1 MKNALINI
9 FLLIGSVVVIL
20 LLVEG
25 ATQIYVYKI
34 AEKGKLFE
42 PDEVTGWRVKSHL
55 DMQRKNADGN
65 IWTIRTDKEGFRRS
79 RNLGSGTKVLI
90 LGDSLAFG
98 EGVDVEE
105 RFDAQINNHGYSVL
119 NTGVMGYGTD
129 QQFLKA
135 KPYLAKLNKNDI
147 IIVLTYYNDFYDITR
162 KKHSGRAKPWFT
174 IENGTLQLHK
184 PQITLNEAL
193 RDKSYIYAKLG
204 SLVTK
209 HHEIS
214 ASDVEH
220 ASKIYQKL
228 IEHLSQQL
236 ANRGVRII
244 VAYHGIPII
253 KDTEHSNI
261 ILKTLNA
268 ICDSTDIECIN
279 IDQHINNNSQY
290 YLADGHWSKKG
301 HEIVGSLLFKNL
313 SYIARH

>member
-1 MKNALINI
+1 MKNARINI

-34 AEKGKLFE
+34 AKKGKLFE
-42 PDEVTGWRVKSHL
+42 PDEVTGWRVRSHL

-90 LGDSLAFG
+90 LGDSFAFG

-135 KPYLAKLNKNDI
+135 KP
-147 IIVLTYYNDFYDITR
+147 
-162 KKHSGRAKPWFT
+162 WFT
-174 IENGTLQLHK
+174 IENGALQLHK

-193 RDKSYIYAKLG
+193 RDKSYIYAKLC

-209 HHEIS
+209 HHEVS

-228 IEHLSQQL
+228 IEHLSQQS

-268 ICDSTDIECIN
+268 ICDRTDIECIN
-279 IDQHINNNSQY
+279 IDQYINNNSQY

-301 HEIVGSLLFKNL
+301 HEVVGSLLFKNL
-313 SYIARH
+313 SSIARH